1 VLLLA
6 VVAHYLSTKSFA
18 VWNLALQMLIYVNL
32 FGMGLQT
39 ATARAVALLAD
50 AGADAARTLP
60 TIMHAA
66 RSISQWAT
74 GVGLLMVA
82 ALVVGYPYLFP
93 AVPAELLTEFRWTLA
108 LFGGAALAQ
117 ALAQP
122 DMGLYQGLHRN
133 AVFVGVQVAV
143 RLLTVLLVWL
153 GVQTQLS
160 MVLLAALMAT
170 AAAMLWPAMRV
181 AVAKGIPWA
190 KDIGASPMVRKQRR
204 ELLQYCGTLS
214 VWSVCMLLVNSAGI
228 VIVGRIDFG
237 NAGPYAI
244 ATTATTVLV
253 GLLSAALSPL
263 LTTAAALYG
272 NYATRHRLPTLL
284 ARITLWVNIG
294 LNLLVIFVITI
305 HSFMLQIW
313 VGDTYAK
320 TAGPLVVVLVAAH
333 CLRNVGAPYALML
346 LATGLNKRA
355 LWSAV
360 FEGVAN
366 AVATIVMGLKWGA
379 MGVAMGSL
387 MGSFL
392 GIVGMMALN
401 PRKTP
406 ELTPRPLMFVFKSVA
421 LPIVLFAPIQYCII
435 DHMGFISN

>member
-1 VLLLA
+1 VLLPA

-18 VWNLALQMLIYVNL
+18 VWNLALQMLVYVSL
-32 FGMGLQT
+32 LGMGLQT
-39 ATARAVALLAD
+39 ATARAVAHFAY
-50 AGADAARTLP
+50 ASADAARTLP

-82 ALVVGYPYLFP
+82 ALVAVYPYFFP

-108 LFGGAALAQ
+108 IFGGAALAQ
-117 ALAQP
+117 ILAQP

-153 GVQTQLS
+153 GVQTQQP
-160 MVLLAALMAT
+160 MMLLAVMMA
-170 AAAMLWPAMRV
+170 AATAMLWPAMRV

-190 KDIGASPMVRKQRR
+190 KDIGASPMVRQQRR
-204 ELLQYCGTLS
+204 ELLQNCGTIS
-214 VWSVCMLLVNSAGI
+214 VWSVCMLLVNSVGI

-272 NYATRHRLPTLL
+272 NDATRNRLTTLL
-284 ARITLWVNIG
+284 MQTTLWVNIG

-305 HSFMLQIW
+305 HSFMLQLW

-333 CLRNVGAPYALML
+333 CLRNIGAPYALML

-355 LWSAV
+355 LCSAV

-387 MGSFL
+387 LGSFA
-392 GIVGMMALN
+392 GIVAMMGFN
-401 PRKTP
+401 PRNTP
-406 ELTPRPLMFVFKSVA
+406 ELTPHPLIFIIKSIV
-421 LPIVLFAPIQYCII
+421 LPIVIFLPVHFYILNNL
-435 DHMGFISN
+435 DF